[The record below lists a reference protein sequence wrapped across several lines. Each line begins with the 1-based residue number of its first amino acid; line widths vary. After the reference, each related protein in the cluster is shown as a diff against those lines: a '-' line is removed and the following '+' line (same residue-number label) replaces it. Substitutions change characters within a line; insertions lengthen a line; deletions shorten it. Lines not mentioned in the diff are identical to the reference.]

1 MSRILHMTFSVGRG
15 STGLGSVALESTK
28 ALVDL
33 GVDAMLWTVDDEEN
47 VRWASRWSGL
57 VENRIRGFRRTG
69 FGIPALSCEMI
80 RASAQIR
87 PREIAIVHQHGMW
100 SAISWTTNR
109 LRRKQGVMTIVA
121 PHGSLHPNALSRS
134 RWKKAI
140 ALSLYERENLQ
151 RASCLHAVSTGEISA
166 MRSYGLRNPIAVIP
180 NGVSDRWLESE
191 GDATRFRLL
200 FSLPS
205 DKRVMLFLSRVSPGK
220 GLLMLLD
227 ALDQCRR
234 EFKDWCLVIAGADEF
249 DHRNEVERAIREKGF
264 GNSVMLVGALFDQVK
279 RDAFAAAELFVL
291 PSFNEAGPIVVLE
304 ALGAQLPVITT
315 KASPWPELQQ
325 RSCGWWTDMTVEA
338 LTSAL
343 KDAFS
348 RSSSALH
355 AMGLRGKAFVRAE
368 HTWTKAARMNME
380 LYGWLLGEREQ
391 PSFVE
396 TSH

>member
-1 MSRILHMTFSVGRG
+1 
-15 STGLGSVALESTK
+15 
-28 ALVDL
+28 
-33 GVDAMLWTVDDEEN
+33 
-47 VRWASRWSGL
+47 
-57 VENRIRGFRRTG
+57 
-69 FGIPALSCEMI
+69 
-80 RASAQIR
+80 
-87 PREIAIVHQHGMW
+87 
-100 SAISWTTNR
+100 
-109 LRRKQGVMTIVA
+109 
-121 PHGSLHPNALSRS
+121 
-134 RWKKAI
+134 
-140 ALSLYERENLQ
+140 
-151 RASCLHAVSTGEISA
+151 
-166 MRSYGLRNPIAVIP
+166 
-180 NGVSDRWLESE
+180 
-191 GDATRFRLL
+191 
-200 FSLPS
+200 
-205 DKRVMLFLSRVSPGK
+205 MLFLSRVSPGK

-227 ALDQCRR
+227 ALDQSRR
-234 EFKDWCLVIAGADEF
+234 EFEDWCLVIAGADEF